1 MTTPLKVLLDSPL
14 HPWRAFA
21 MELAGLIRERERV
34 DDPIL
39 GAAINELLEERCAAF
54 EKELGQS
61 LQSDDWA
68 RLCDV
73 LAPADAGGEGRAE
86 PTTEALLMGYVRSTF
101 QGCGPSRPDDRPR
114 PLLVLDPGA
123 LARCETGD
131 GRPGVTDQ
139 VSLDAVQLAKRLAA
153 NSIVVRRG
161 LSSELLEAIGS
172 AIAARAVRESRSIL
186 TSLGSGDDVFGAAL
200 RSRMSER
207 GYQVWCVANT
217 VAAEP
222 EALVQVRQVAD
233 TCHQRWL
240 DGALESPP

>member
-1 MTTPLKVLLDSPL
+1 MTTPLQELLDSTSHPL
-14 HPWRAFA
+14 RPFA

-39 GAAINELLEERCAAF
+39 RAAINELLEERCAAF

-73 LAPADAGGEGRAE
+73 LAPVGAGGKGPAE

-101 QGCGPSRPDDRPR
+101 QGCGPSRPDDRTR
-114 PLLVLDPGA
+114 SLLVLDPGA
-123 LARCETGD
+123 LARYETGD
-131 GRPGVTDQ
+131 GRSGVTDR

-153 NSIVVRRG
+153 DSVVVRRG
-161 LSSELLEAIGS
+161 LRSELLEAIGS

-186 TSLGSGDDVFGAAL
+186 TSLGSGDDVAGAAL

-207 GYQVWCVANT
+207 GYQVWCVAHT
-217 VAAEP
+217 AAAEP

-233 TCHQRWL
+233 RCHQRWL